1 MITDW
6 QILLI
11 EIAAAFVASVLLI
24 RPFITIL
31 RNRAVLDIPNERS
44 SHMTAIPKGAG
55 IVLLFVVL
63 VGWCAV
69 PWVAINGLDA
79 NQIPLIAGIAIALSV
94 LSWIDDLKGLSPA
107 LRLVAHLSAAGLAI
121 KFAPFQGLIFQG
133 YLGAPADMVF
143 TAIIWAW
150 FINLF
155 NFMDGIDGI
164 SGVQSSTICAGV
176 IVIGYL
182 VPGLNVYAPYAA
194 ILLGASLGFLVWN
207 WPPAKIFLGDVGSAP
222 IGFLLGWILLSLASA
237 GQWAA
242 ALILPGYYLAD
253 ATITL
258 VRRAVHGER
267 VWRAHREH
275 FYQKAVASGLSHG
288 WVTGAVMISGI
299 LLAGIAA
306 VSVTG
311 YVMVSMSAALV
322 VVVCLL
328 GIFARQAHNTPGAP
342 D

>member
-1 MITDW
+1 MTDW

-11 EIAAAFVASVLLI
+11 EIAAAFVASALLI
-24 RPFITIL
+24 RPLITIL

-69 PWVAINGLDA
+69 SWVARNGLDA
-79 NQIPLIAGIAIALSV
+79 NQITTIAGITIALSI
-94 LSWIDDLKGLSPA
+94 LSWIDDLKNLSPV
-107 LRLVAHLSAAGLAI
+107 LRLIAHLTAAGLAI
-121 KFAPFQGLIFQG
+121 TFAPFQGLVFQG
-133 YLGAPADMVF
+133 YLEAPADMVF
-143 TAIIWAW
+143 TAIIWVW

-164 SGVQSSTICAGV
+164 SGVQSSTICMGV

-182 VPGLNVYAPYAA
+182 VPDLIVYAPYAA
-194 ILLGASLGFLVWN
+194 VLLGASAGFLIWN

-222 IGFLLGWILLSLASA
+222 LGFLLGWILLSLAAAS
-237 GQWAA
+237 QWAA

-258 VRRAVHGER
+258 IRRAIRGER
-267 VWRAHREH
+267 VWQAHREH

-288 WVTGAVMISGI
+288 RVTGMVMISGV
-299 LLAGIAA
+299 LLVGIAA
-306 VSVTG
+306 VSVAD
-311 YVMVSMSAALV
+311 YVMVSMSAAIIV
-322 VVVCLL
+322 VLCLL
-328 GIFARQAHNTPGAP
+328 GIFARQTHNTPDAP